1 MTLRAKHSKTSSVPD
16 SIDPAQVRPSD
27 WNADHVITATN

>member
-1 MTLRAKHSKTSSVPD
+1 MPLRAKHSKTSSVPD
-16 SIDPAQVRPSD
+16 DTDQAQVRPSD